1 MKPMII
7 AGMLLIVLGIVALSY
22 KRITYTTEE
31 KIVEIGPLSAT
42 AQREKSLPLPPLLGG
57 LALVAG
63 VGMVAAGYRK

>member
-7 AGMLLIVLGIVALSY
+7 AGVLLIVLGIVALSY

-31 KIVEIGPLSAT
+31 KIAEIGPLSAT